1 MDSRVVLRQYR
12 ETPFYK
18 NKTTM
23 EFTADNPSFRPELWR
38 AQGEYQSLL
47 GHQIF
52 CIDSGA
58 TQQYSPQTSVLLLIH
73 GFPTSS
79 WDWLPMWGDLIKN
92 YRVIALDMLG
102 FGFSDKPNNRNYSI
116 HGQAD
121 IVEALVA
128 AKGLESFHVLAH
140 DYGDTVAQ
148 ELLARQLEGNGV
160 GQWLSCC
167 FLNGGLFPETHRA
180 LLTQKL
186 LLSPIGSLLN
196 SFTGFRKFC
205 RNFSSV
211 FGADTQPSDQE
222 LNDFWWLINFNNG
235 KHLFHNLITYISDR
249 IQHRERW
256 VSALQTS
263 SIPLALIN
271 GSVDP
276 VSGSHMVARYKELE
290 CRLDY
295 CAELPTIG
303 HYPQVEAPEDV
314 LTHYQIFL
322 RGDNL

>member
-1 MDSRVVLRQYR
+1 
-12 ETPFYK
+12 
-18 NKTTM
+18 
-23 EFTADNPSFRPELWR
+23 
-38 AQGEYQSLL
+38 
-47 GHQIF
+47 
-52 CIDSGA
+52 
-58 TQQYSPQTSVLLLIH
+58 
-73 GFPTSS
+73 
-79 WDWLPMWGDLIKN
+79 
-92 YRVIALDMLG
+92 MLG

-128 AKGLESFHVLAH
+128 AKGLLSFHVLAH

-148 ELLARQLEGNGV
+148 ELLARQLEGNGA

-211 FGADTQPSDQE
+211 FGEASKPSQQQ
-222 LNDFWWLINFNNG
+222 LQDFWWLINFNNG

-276 VSGSHMVARYKELE
+276 VSGSHMVARYKELD

-295 CAELPTIG
+295 CAELPKIG
-303 HYPQVEAPEDV
+303 HYPQVEAPQDV
-314 LTHYQIFL
+314 LAHYLAFHSKDIS
-322 RGDNL
+322 GDNH

>member
-12 ETPFYK
+12 ETPCYK

-102 FGFSDKPNNRNYSI
+102 FGLSDKPNNRNYSI

-148 ELLARQLEGNGV
+148 ELLARQLEGNGG

-196 SFTGFRKFC
+196 TFTGFRKFC

-211 FGADTQPSDQE
+211 FGADTQPSEQE
-222 LNDFWWLINFNNG
+222 LKDFWWLINFNNG
-235 KHLFHNLITYISDR
+235 KHLFHNLITYMSDR
-249 IQHRERW
+249 IQHRGRW

-276 VSGSHMVARYKELE
+276 VSGGHMVARYKELE

-322 RGDNL
+322 HGDNL

>member
-79 WDWLPMWGDLIKN
+79 WDWLPMWGDLTKN

-102 FGFSDKPNNRNYSI
+102 FGFSDKPVNRNYSI

-148 ELLARQLEGNGV
+148 ELLARQLEGNGG

-196 SFTGFRKFC
+196 TFTGFRKFC

-211 FGADTQPSDQE
+211 FGADTQPSEQE
-222 LNDFWWLINFNNG
+222 LKDFWWLINFNNG
-235 KHLFHNLITYISDR
+235 KHLFHNLITYMSDR

-276 VSGSHMVARYKELE
+276 VSGSHMVARFKELE

>member
-23 EFTADNPSFRPELWR
+23 EFTADNHSFRQELWR

-222 LNDFWWLINFNNG
+222 LKDFWWLINFNNG
-235 KHLFHNLITYISDR
+235 KHLFHNLITYMSDR

-276 VSGSHMVARYKELE
+276 VSGSHMVARYKEL
-290 CRLDY
+290 
-295 CAELPTIG
+295 
-303 HYPQVEAPEDV
+303 
-314 LTHYQIFL
+314 
-322 RGDNL
+322 

>member
-1 MDSRVVLRQYR
+1 
-12 ETPFYK
+12 
-18 NKTTM
+18 
-23 EFTADNPSFRPELWR
+23 
-38 AQGEYQSLL
+38 
-47 GHQIF
+47 
-52 CIDSGA
+52 
-58 TQQYSPQTSVLLLIH
+58 
-73 GFPTSS
+73 
-79 WDWLPMWGDLIKN
+79 MWGDLIKN

-102 FGFSDKPNNRNYSI
+102 FGFSDKPDNRNYSI

-196 SFTGFRKFC
+196 TFTGFRKFC

-222 LNDFWWLINFNNG
+222 LKDFWWLINFNNG
-235 KHLFHNLITYISDR
+235 KHLFHNLITYMSDR

>member
-102 FGFSDKPNNRNYSI
+102 FGFSDKPDNRNYSI

-148 ELLARQLEGNGV
+148 ELLARQLEGNGG

-196 SFTGFRKFC
+196 TFTGFRKFC

-211 FGADTQPSDQE
+211 FGADTQPSEQE
-222 LNDFWWLINFNNG
+222 LKDYWWLINFNNG
-235 KHLFHNLITYISDR
+235 KHLFHNLITYMSDR

-276 VSGSHMVARYKELE
+276 VSGGHMVARYKELE

-322 RGDNL
+322 HGDNL

>member
-23 EFTADNPSFRPELWR
+23 EFTADNHSFRQELWR

-222 LNDFWWLINFNNG
+222 LKDFWWLINFNNG
-235 KHLFHNLITYISDR
+235 KHLFHNLITYMSDR